1 MAQSNPPQSLALTP
15 EEIEHIQARR
25 AAAEAEAEAQRKA
38 EVERAA
44 REKADAE
51 ARVKAETAARGAAK
65 ARVRGDT
72 DDVQKLL
79 DGVQQCTAAIRSIR
93 ARIPSPDTGDATPS
107 AGRLLQALLRRGG
120 TLREYQPGHVW
131 ALKHALGGEGHELAP
146 LDRAAIII
154 VTTLIEGL
162 AEPRSAGEAER
173 RENVREEL
181 EAIAKILI
189 ASETRSEAVKEI
201 DRVDRANAEAR
212 ARAHQIAHDQ
222 RRAQAAKGHPA
233 FAPVVRAVPV
243 ATTVEGEYIPADSA
257 DAPGAT
263 LPVG

>member
-1 MAQSNPPQSLALTP
+1 MAESNPESLALTP

-25 AAAEAEAEAQRKA
+25 AAAEFEAEARRKAEAERI
-38 EVERAA
+38 A
-44 REKADAE
+44 REKAENEARAKAE
-51 ARVKAETAARGAAK
+51 AAARGAAK

-79 DGVQQCTAAIRSIR
+79 DGVQQCVAAIRSIR
-93 ARIPSPDTGDATPS
+93 GRLPAPNEGDATPS

-120 TLREYQPGHVW
+120 SLREYQRGHVW
-131 ALKHALGGEGHELAP
+131 ALKHALGGEGHELER

-162 AEPRSAGEAER
+162 AEPRSVGESQR
-173 RENVREEL
+173 RENDRAEI
-181 EAIAKILI
+181 EAIAKIFVD
-189 ASETRSEAVKEI
+189 STTRSEAMAAI
-201 DRVDRANAEAR
+201 DLFDRTNSEAR
-212 ARAHQIAHDQ
+212 ARAHQIEHER

-233 FAPVVRAVPV
+233 FAPVQRAAPV
-243 ATTVEGEYIPADSA
+243 ATSVEGEYIPGDSA
-257 DAPGAT
+257 DAPGAS